1 MTWGK
6 SITSLVYYHPSLID
20 CREIL
25 HRDNA
30 FSLHP
35 ELLLFHPHPQP
46 CFTQAGGVTSLI
58 IAFGEKST
66 VFLDGGTLAFS
77 TPGFLSSFSARVS
90 HPLDSVLV
98 VPPPGSPPGVPAFR
112 PGASTLLKDTKA
124 TSAELFSAPS
134 PALPIRTWKSGLS
147 LFPQSLAPACA

>member
-1 MTWGK
+1 MNLDSTPSSTFCCVTWGK

-90 HPLDSVLV
+90 HPLDS
-98 VPPPGSPPGVPAFR
+98 
-112 PGASTLLKDTKA
+112 TLLKGPKA

-134 PALPIRTWKSGLS
+134 PASPIRTWKSALS